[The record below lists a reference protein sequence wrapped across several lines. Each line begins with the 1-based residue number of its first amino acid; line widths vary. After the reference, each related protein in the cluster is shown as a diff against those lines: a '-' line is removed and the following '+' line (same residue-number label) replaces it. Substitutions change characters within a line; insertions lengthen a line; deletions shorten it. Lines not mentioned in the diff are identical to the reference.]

1 MMCYF
6 VAFRKG
12 MVMNKFNL
20 ILLFTTFLIIFGCSE
35 EPKTESKT
43 EEEETT
49 KTHMLS
55 EQEKMIQKAK
65 DADKLIQEADEKRR
79 KALEDQG

>member
-1 MMCYF
+1 MCYF

-20 ILLFTTFLIIFGCSE
+20 ILLCITFLIIFGCSE
-35 EPKTESKT
+35 EPKTESKAV
-43 EEEETT
+43 EEDTT

-55 EQEKMIQKAK
+55 DQEKIIQKAK
-65 DADKLIQEADEKRR
+65 DTEKLLKEADEKRR
-79 KALEDQG
+79 KALDDQG